1 MSAYAPSAQQL
12 LQLSATLNVG
22 KVVAFPLLLLAAAIL
37 FVSGEGQ
44 VGAARGP
51 PQVGHVRDTSSAC
64 PALRSL
70 HGA

>member
-44 VGAARGP
+44 VGVARGT
-51 PQVGHVRDTSSAC
+51 TSGWTR
-64 PALRSL
+64 P
-70 HGA
+70 